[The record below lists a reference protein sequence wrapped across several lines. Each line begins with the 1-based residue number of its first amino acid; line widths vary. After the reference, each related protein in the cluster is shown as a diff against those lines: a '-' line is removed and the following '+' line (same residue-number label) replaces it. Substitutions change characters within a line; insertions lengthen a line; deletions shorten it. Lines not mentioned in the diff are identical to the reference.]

1 MVADPNESSPAPRAE
16 ADESSRDLAV
26 VKLQVQQLQDAQAVL
41 ERENKNLRLLL
52 ERVVEHRQRS
62 HAELVLLLAN
72 LVSKL
77 PINDVGVFVAKLVE
91 HNTSVAEAC
100 TAFSKGAIDSAI
112 PQPQFLKDL
121 EQSKQ
126 DLRAALQPIVAELL
140 ETKPPLETE
149 MVKKLAETPESFF
162 SAPVVR
168 ATRCYLKGQLPRERV
183 VREFGEKSLVFFT
196 DLTTDPK
203 LNPRPRSEE
212 IVLAFK
218 PDFEA
223 LLTQEAAAAGNH
235 AEALRELHRRVQLS
249 RESTET
255 ARRQKG
261 AFGRITFLIELLHF
275 YENQSTEAPDVLF
288 AMRLPTLLEQLVIQ
302 PEQKQLSPADVTAA
316 EDLLAHIVSL
326 DHRLIVVNNLGK
338 SGGLARVLKFVLR
351 LRVEK
356 LSDEADVVRGC
367 VRTLLPAA
375 PQPAPPVAELAAILK
390 LVPDA
395 DRQKLVVQGIMGSDR
410 MKRVDAELLGR
421 AVGQELGL
429 KGLEEQA
436 RAAVVMDPE
445 VERQLAWDRIREL
458 MTRHANPSQIAAAIR
473 ERLRAKYDAAEVRQ
487 SWLVLSEVEPILFI
501 RVFCQLPYLEDGR
514 TDPIAQA
521 VLESYVTRL
530 VHEKYATTYGK
541 VLTSLKSMSKA
552 RADSPLLLNFMALV
566 KWVQPTIA
574 QKLAAE
580 IGSLV

>member
-1 MVADPNESSPAPRAE
+1 MVADPNKPSPVPSRE
-16 ADESSRDLAV
+16 AHDTPRDLAV
-26 VKLQVQQLQDAQAVL
+26 VKLQVQQLQDAQAAL

-77 PINDVGVFVAKLVE
+77 PINDVGVFVSKLVE
-91 HNTSVAEAC
+91 HNTGVAEAC
-100 TAFSKGAIDSAI
+100 AAFSKGAIDSAI

-126 DLRAALQPIVAELL
+126 DLRAALKTTVAELL
-140 ETKPPLETE
+140 ETQPPLETAL
-149 MVKKLAETPESFF
+149 VRQLVDNPETFF
-162 SAPVVR
+162 SPAVIR
-168 ATRCYLKGQLPRERV
+168 ATRCFLKGQLPRERV
-183 VREFGEKSLVFFT
+183 LREFGESSLIFFS

-203 LNPRPRSEE
+203 LNPRPRPEE

-218 PDFEA
+218 PEFEA
-223 LLTQEAAAAGNH
+223 LLQQEPAAAGAH
-235 AEALRELHRRVQLS
+235 ADALRELHQRVQAS
-249 RESTET
+249 RAATDR

-261 AFGRITFLIELLHF
+261 AFARVTFLIELLHF
-275 YENQSTEAPDVLF
+275 YENQNTEAPDVLF
-288 AMRLPTLLEQLVIQ
+288 AMRLPTLLEQLVVQ
-302 PEQKQLSPADVTAA
+302 PEQTRLSPSDVTAA
-316 EDLLAHIVSL
+316 KNMLAHIVGF
-326 DHRLIVVNNLGK
+326 DHRLIVINNLGK

-356 LSDEADVVRGC
+356 LTDEADVVRGF
-367 VRTLLPAA
+367 VRTLLPTAPHPPPAA
-375 PQPAPPVAELAAILK
+375 AELAAIIR
-390 LVPDA
+390 LVPDV
-395 DRQKLVVQGIMGSDR
+395 DRQKWVVQGIMGSDR

-421 AVGQELGL
+421 ATAQELGL

-436 RAAVVMDPE
+436 RATVAVNPE

-458 MTRHANPSQIAAAIR
+458 MTRHANPSQIAAAVR

-487 SWLVLSEVEPILFI
+487 SWLVLNEVEPILFI

-530 VHEKYATTYGK
+530 VHEKYAATYVK
-541 VLTSLKSMSKA
+541 VLTSLKNMFKA

-566 KWVQPTIA
+566 KWVQPTVAQKIA
-574 QKLAAE
+574 QE
-580 IGSLV
+580 IGLPV